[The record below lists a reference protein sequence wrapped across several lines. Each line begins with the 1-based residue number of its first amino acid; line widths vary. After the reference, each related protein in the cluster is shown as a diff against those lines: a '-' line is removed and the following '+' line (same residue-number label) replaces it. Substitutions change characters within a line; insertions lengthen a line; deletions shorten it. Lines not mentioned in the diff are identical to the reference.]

1 MDRLNRR
8 LAIMSTYGATPKG
21 GVNRQALSTEDLQA
35 QRQLIRWGAELG
47 MQPSSDPAGNLFLRF
62 EGADPSLPPVLS
74 GSHLDSQP
82 AGGRFDGVY
91 GVLAALEAVEA
102 IREAGLSPRR
112 AIEVVSWMNEEGSRF
127 APGMM
132 GSMAYAYPG
141 SLSETFLVRDEN
153 GVSVQEALAFVQSGL
168 RDTARRPLGGH
179 PHAYIEAHI
188 EQGPLLERRKAVV
201 GVVSGIQGKRTF
213 RVEIDGETAHAG
225 TSTRAERKDAL
236 LAAVRII
243 DALAKQLHDDAD
255 IVKFTVGRLTVEPN
269 APSVVAN
276 RVVFSIDLRHPD
288 SSELARLG
296 DLIRAI
302 CEANAGACRASLAEL
317 STSMSLEFPRP
328 IRDKIRAIASS
339 LKIAHFDLLSAAG
352 HDARHLHQVCPSGMI
367 FVPSRGGVTHNEAEY
382 TSAEDLADG
391 ARVLT
396 DLLAE
401 LSS

>member
-1 MDRLNRR
+1 
-8 LAIMSTYGATPKG
+8 
-21 GVNRQALSTEDLQA
+21 
-35 QRQLIRWGAELG
+35 
-47 MQPSSDPAGNLFLRF
+47 
-62 EGADPSLPPVLS
+62 
-74 GSHLDSQP
+74 
-82 AGGRFDGVY
+82 
-91 GVLAALEAVEA
+91 
-102 IREAGLSPRR
+102 
-112 AIEVVSWMNEEGSRF
+112 
-127 APGMM
+127 M
-132 GSMAYAYPG
+132 GSMAYAHPG
-141 SLSETFLVRDEN
+141 SLSDTLLVKDEN

-168 RDTARRPLGGH
+168 RDIARRPLGGH

-236 LAAVRII
+236 LAAVRIV

-276 RVVFSIDLRHPD
+276 RVVFSIDLRHPN
-288 SSELARLG
+288 SAELTRLG
-296 DLIRAI
+296 DLIRPI

-339 LKIAHFDLLSAAG
+339 LKIAHLDLLSAAG

-367 FVPSRGGVTHNEAEY
+367 FVPSRGGITHNEAEY